1 MSSKYNYIAIEG
13 NIGAG
18 KTSLATVLADKYNGK
33 LILEQFEDN
42 SFLPKFYKDPDRYAF
57 PLELTFL
64 AERYQQLKDQLSV
77 GDLFKSFIISD
88 YFIDK
93 SYIFASNNLK
103 TDEFQLYTRLFSI
116 ISSTLPRPDMIVY
129 LYLRT
134 QQLVKNIESRG
145 REYEKDIKSAYL
157 DDIQARYLSHF
168 KTLKD
173 IPILILDT
181 NKVDFVNNA
190 VDLGKIEAVIFKD
203 YPSGITLINM
213 K

>member
-1 MSSKYNYIAIEG
+1 MPTKYNYIAIEG

-18 KTSLATVLADKYNGK
+18 KTSLATILAEKYNGK

-42 SFLPKFYKDPDRYAF
+42 SFLPKFYKDPERYAF

-93 SYIFASNNLK
+93 SFIFASNNLK
-103 TDEFQLYTRLFSI
+103 PDEFQLYTRLFSI
-116 ISSTLPRPDMIVY
+116 ISSTLPRPDLIVY
-129 LYLRT
+129 LYLKT
-134 QQLVKNIESRG
+134 NQLVKNIEIRG
-145 REYEKDIKSAYL
+145 RDYEKDIKASYL
-157 DDIQARYLSHF
+157 EDIQARYLSHF

-173 IPILILDT
+173 IPILVADT
-181 NKVDFVNNA
+181 NKLDFVHNPA
-190 VDLGKIEAVIFKD
+190 DLAKIESSIFHD
-203 YPSGITLINM
+203 YPSGINLINL